1 MNEQIIAVQSVS
13 KSFGENSKSLQVLED
28 LSLNLNIGE
37 SVGLVGASGSGKSTL
52 LHIICGL
59 EQPDAGNIFI
69 KDVNIT
75 DLNADERSLFRS
87 KEVGFVY
94 QFHHLLPDLTAL
106 ENVALPAMLAG
117 LKKEEAL
124 EISASLLKQVNLN
137 KKEKNRPNELSGGER
152 QRVVI
157 AKAVAQD
164 PMLFLLDE
172 PTSDL
177 DLRNQVSIMKK
188 IRHIVSDVE
197 SGKSAIVAIHDI
209 NMAARFADR
218 VVLLDGGSIK
228 ADGTP
233 SEVLTEA
240 NIADVFGVSCD
251 IIPKKYGI
259 SSFLQVLVK
268 DEIEK

>member
-124 EISASLLKQVNLN
+124 EISASLLEQVNLN
-137 KKEKNRPNELSGGER
+137 HKEKNRPNELSGGER
-152 QRVVI
+152 QRVAI
-157 AKAVAQD
+157 ARAMSNN
-164 PMLFLLDE
+164 PSCLIMDE
-172 PTSDL
+172 PTGNL
-177 DLRNQVSIMKK
+177 DTKNVENFMNLLLEMVSSREIAL
-188 IRHIVSDVE
+188 IIATHDNNVS
-197 SGKSAIVAIHDI
+197 S
-209 NMAARFADR
+209 RLDR
-218 VVLLDGGSIK
+218 LLSL
-228 ADGTP
+228 
-233 SEVLTEA
+233 E
-240 NIADVFGVSCD
+240 
-251 IIPKKYGI
+251 
-259 SSFLQVLVK
+259 
-268 DEIEK
+268 